1 MFCLP
6 EWSRSLP
13 DRYIRVTPI
22 VGVSSIELS
31 LLFSLWREWYVFL
44 QCYRNEESH
53 WLFSLSQRKSWIHH
67 LYRRAHGASD
77 PVPLYG
83 QMHVVAVFRLLLYDA
98 LVGHLC
104 R

>member
-44 QCYRNEESH
+44 QCYR
-53 WLFSLSQRKSWIHH
+53 IHR